1 MTSSLGPLLVIA
13 QAEALEA
20 LPRLERALDVCDLE
34 HRVEVAD
41 TPDIAPGLVAA
52 ALERGCRFLVVLGND
67 AAVQGAVNGIF
78 DADGRPRRDDAVLG
92 IVPWGTGCD
101 LIKSFGLPDDVDAAC
116 RHLMGENLYPL
127 DVMKVTATSD
137 GGGRASRYAVNLAE
151 VGMGAEVAH
160 RLGVEPGRI
169 RRFRSFWGGWLR
181 SKPASVKV
189 DADMTS
195 WEGMAFNV
203 IVGNGQFTGGLRMS
217 PRSFPGD
224 GFLDALVFHG
234 PRSDAY
240 TLLPRIF
247 RHGDHVPD
255 PNIKEMRAK
264 IRIAVEATRPL
275 PVVADGVVFGTTPV
289 TFQVVPAQLSLK
301 L

>member
-1 MTSSLGPLLVIA
+1 MVIA

-195 WEGMAFNV
+195 WVGMAFNV